1 MAVTA
6 RVTSKGQITIPK
18 EIRERLGITTGD
30 SLEFEFTDEKTL
42 EVRPVKRRS
51 ITEFRGLFRVP
62 PHLAGLP
69 WEEVRER
76 AWRESTRRLVAPE
89 DE

>member
-1 MAVTA
+1 MAIAA
-6 RVTSKGQITIPK
+6 RITSKGQITIPK
-18 EIRERLGITTGD
+18 EVRQRLGVTTGD
-30 SLEFEFTDEKTL
+30 ALEFEFVDDSKL

-51 ITEFRGLFRVP
+51 IAEFRGLFRVP